1 MSTQADSA
9 DIIASKSVNLLAEFP
24 DISNVAKA
32 AMVVSGDGGLLLL
45 AEVLKKHYGG
55 TWVGGTATLTRT
67 ELSFKPSA
75 LNMGSARDT
84 AVAVPLDKIASVTLE
99 GGLIMKT
106 VRVET
111 PEFVLRLRCYGAAEF
126 MQRIRDAALPASP

>member
-1 MSTQADSA
+1 MSSQSENAEV
-9 DIIASKSVNLLAEFP
+9 IASKSVNLLAEFP
-24 DISNVAKA
+24 EISNVAKA
-32 AMVVSGDGGLLLL
+32 AMALSGEGTLLLL

-75 LNMGSARDT
+75 LNIGSARDT
-84 AVAVPLDKIASVTLE
+84 AVAVPLDKIANVALE
-99 GGLIMKT
+99 SGLIMKT

-111 PEFVLRLRCYGAAEF
+111 PDFVLRLRCYGAAEF
-126 MQRIRDAALPASP
+126 MQKIRDAAQLA

>member
-1 MSTQADSA
+1 MSSQPENSEV
-9 DIIASKSVNLLAEFP
+9 IASKSVNLLAEFP
-24 DISNVAKA
+24 EISNVAKA
-32 AMVVSGDGGLLLL
+32 AMALSGEGTLLLL

-75 LNMGSARDT
+75 LNIGSARDT
-84 AVAVPLDKIASVTLE
+84 AVAVPLDKIANVALE
-99 GGLIMKT
+99 SGLIMKT

-111 PEFVLRLRCYGAAEF
+111 PDFVLRLRCYGAAEF
-126 MQRIRDAALPASP
+126 MQKIRDAAQLA

>member
-1 MSTQADSA
+1 MSSQPDSA
-9 DIIASKSVNLLAEFP
+9 EVIATKSANILAEFP

-32 AMVVSGDGGLLLL
+32 AMVVSGDGALLLL
-45 AEVLKKHYGG
+45 AEVLKRHYGG

-84 AVAVPLDKIASVTLE
+84 AVAVPLDKIANVTLE
-99 GGLIMKT
+99 GGFITKI

-111 PEFVLRLRCYGAAEF
+111 AEFVLRLRCYGAAEF
-126 MQRIRDAALPASP
+126 MEKIRAARPAQA